1 MRGVCQCRMYFFS
14 LKNCTRRLCRT
25 GASFL
30 AFHLAGRGQVQT
42 SDVNTTF
49 CMHPSDAMPL
59 QRILHVSVEYFMY
72 PSNLILHL
80 SVESAVFARTCSAE
94 LDLRHGSSMSIPRNP
109 RRPSCAACGSGI
121 VIHDTCRW
129 SSHPIILVS
138 PPGATRAHLFTLSYT
153 KCAYPSAPFSIPP
166 RASKCFNRTSRI
178 ISHTITSHTHTS
190 ECFSLKSDKCACV
203 VWGGVLIFQ
212 CLRLTVFK
220 SRRTGKSRCSFLN
233 MGLT

>member
-1 MRGVCQCRMYFFS
+1 MGHETRGLNFETNP
-14 LKNCTRRLCRT
+14 LT
-25 GASFL
+25 
-30 AFHLAGRGQVQT
+30 GRGQVQT

-49 CMHPSDAMPL
+49 CMYPSDAMPL

-72 PSNLILHL
+72 PSNLILYL

-166 RASKCFNRTSRI
+166 RASKCFNRTLRL
-178 ISHTITSHTHTS
+178 ISHDHLSHTPH
-190 ECFSLKSDKCACV
+190 SLSFRISHSLYLPVSLSVFHHSLNTINLKTEKFIPTNHPDTHHPDTHNT
-203 VWGGVLIFQ
+203 
-212 CLRLTVFK
+212 LTFV
-220 SRRTGKSRCSFLN
+220 R
-233 MGLT
+233 